1 MVTSDGS
8 DPGQLSGAGDD
19 PFVAGWWVGA
29 DGYWHPPDEPF
40 GSEGRRPP
48 HRLRRMVVV
57 GLAVVVVLAT
67 SVGVW
72 GGLSSTSTS
81 SGPSLDELTLQ
92 VQRAISG
99 SGAGAFGIRGVTDVK
114 CDPPTSWSAGRT
126 FTCDVFGSARM
137 KLGRYHGTVQPDSSS
152 GQWRWEGTWTP
163 SHSYSVS

>member
-8 DPGQLSGAGDD
+8 DPGQLSGAGED

-72 GGLSSTSTS
+72 GGLSST
-81 SGPSLDELTLQ
+81 
-92 VQRAISG
+92 
-99 SGAGAFGIRGVTDVK
+99 
-114 CDPPTSWSAGRT
+114 RT